1 MNAAEITCAFTVV
14 IERQIGKRWKGRK
27 CSKGWGL
34 RNAGCLFLI
43 ENDLLWKTLYKTIHH
58 AFLSWFSLV
67 WRVDIC
73 PSAGWLKLSRVFV
86 GWLCVCCVRVCVCAC
101 VRVCARA
108 WRAGVAC
115 VACVCVRACARVAC
129 VWRVLWSVSGWVR
142 GHRFLN
148 RWSEMCLGE
157 LVSAWDW
164 KSVCVSFSAENLT
177 EGDWQLCADAFW
189 FKNAFFFFTSK
200 GQQNTKKCRFEV
212 TDSSHLESSQN

>member
-1 MNAAEITCAFTVV
+1 MLRVLLLPHSQVRSFRLPSIQLEKLSLCWPCDPHWLGEQIVCVNVFVQKKQKITVNQGQGNAMNAAEIACAFTVV

-86 GWLCVCCVRVCVCAC
+86 GWLCVCVCVCG
-101 VRVCARA
+101 VCSDQFQVE
-108 WRAGVAC
+108 W
-115 VACVCVRACARVAC
+115 
-129 VWRVLWSVSGWVR
+129 
-142 GHRFLN
+142 
-148 RWSEMCLGE
+148 
-157 LVSAWDW
+157 
-164 KSVCVSFSAENLT
+164 
-177 EGDWQLCADAFW
+177 EG
-189 FKNAFFFFTSK
+189 TGS
-200 GQQNTKKCRFEV
+200 
-212 TDSSHLESSQN
+212 

>member
-86 GWLCVCCVRVCVCAC
+86 GWLCVCVCVCAC
-101 VRVCARA
+101 VRVCVCARGRGVRA
-108 WRAGVAC
+108 WRAW
-115 VACVCVRACARVAC
+115 RACARVRARGVCVAC
-129 VWRVLWSVSGWVR
+129 ALISFRLSERAPVLKSLKRDVSRWVGLSVGLEVCLCLFLSWESDWGR
-142 GHRFLN
+142 LAALRRRFLI
-148 RWSEMCLGE
+148 
-157 LVSAWDW
+157 
-164 KSVCVSFSAENLT
+164 
-177 EGDWQLCADAFW
+177 
-189 FKNAFFFFTSK
+189 
-200 GQQNTKKCRFEV
+200 
-212 TDSSHLESSQN
+212 